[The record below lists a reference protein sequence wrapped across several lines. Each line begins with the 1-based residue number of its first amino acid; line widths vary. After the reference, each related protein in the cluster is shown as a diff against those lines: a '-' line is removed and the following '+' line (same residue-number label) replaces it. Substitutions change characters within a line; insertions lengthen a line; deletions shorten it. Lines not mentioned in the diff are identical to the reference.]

1 MVEPELALQI
11 RHNGLQTGL
20 ISPPDKPCLGDDG
33 ETASARS
40 RDLSH
45 KIKNQIKSQIIRR
58 LPDAVAAALVGG
70 LLLLLRV
77 QERRLLGGV
86 QPE

>member
-1 MVEPELALQI
+1 
-11 RHNGLQTGL
+11 
-20 ISPPDKPCLGDDG
+20 
-33 ETASARS
+33 
-40 RDLSH
+40 LSH

>member
-1 MVEPELALQI
+1 
-11 RHNGLQTGL
+11 
-20 ISPPDKPCLGDDG
+20 
-33 ETASARS
+33 
-40 RDLSH
+40 LSH

-70 LLLLLRV
+70 GLLLLLRV